1 MEFFKKIKCIALMT
15 FRMNWKFNLKFS
27 YIQSKNIYLDIIE
40 NKEKGIIFTIKDDG
54 IGISSVE
61 FNGLMYS
68 FNKNEN
74 KELYYFQYGFKNYCN

>member
-40 NKEKGIIFTIKDDG
+40 NKEKGIIFAIKDEKLG
-54 IGISSVE
+54 LFILLIKMKIKNFII
-61 FNGLMYS
+61 FNMDLKTTAI
-68 FNKNEN
+68 N
-74 KELYYFQYGFKNYCN
+74 

>member
-40 NKEKGIIFTIKDDG
+40 NKEKGIIFAIKDFG
-54 IGISSVE
+54 IGII
-61 FNGLMYS
+61 YI